1 MYHNTLVSLLDKHA
15 PTESRSC
22 PSRSGKFQVSPE
34 MRSVKQLRRQAER
47 QWRKHRHCSVFRDR
61 YKRYV
66 NRYNRLMDEAKEAAI
81 SKCVTENRH
90 DSKKLWKT
98 LNGLLHRSR
107 VSVVPDFCD
116 LSSLAET
123 FSAFFHDKIEKIR
136 VCFSKRLCPESLPDY
151 KPPRMSQF
159 RQVS

>member
-1 MYHNTLVSLLDKHA
+1 M
-15 PTESRSC
+15 
-22 PSRSGKFQVSPE
+22 
-34 MRSVKQLRRQAER
+34 
-47 QWRKHRHCSVFRDR
+47 
-61 YKRYV
+61 
-66 NRYNRLMDEAKEAAI
+66 
-81 SKCVTENRH
+81 
-90 DSKKLWKT
+90 KT

-159 RQVS
+159 RQVSVDEVRKIILNSPKKSCCLDPWPTFLVVEYIDFLVSPITKLVNLSLKEGVFPSCFKGLVWFLRSLKRRLSLIMN